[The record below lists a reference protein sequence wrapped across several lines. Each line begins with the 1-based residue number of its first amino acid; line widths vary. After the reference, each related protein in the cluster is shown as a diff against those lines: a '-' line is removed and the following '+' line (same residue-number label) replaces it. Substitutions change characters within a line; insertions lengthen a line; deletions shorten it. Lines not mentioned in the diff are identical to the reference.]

1 MYPKT
6 EWVDAGNR
14 LELRDANERVLESE
28 ITRDGRCIHFDL
40 SERRKT
46 LKNAC
51 RQLLGLKPVYP
62 PRVISTIYRT
72 SEIGQARKEA
82 AKKILEIKEKKLTP
96 SACRMEKREIVRNFR
111 TLYPRIKTRDC

>member
-1 MYPKT
+1 MHKRT

-14 LELRDANERVLESE
+14 LELRDDNERVVESE

-46 LKNAC
+46 FKNVC
-51 RQLLGLKPVYP
+51 RQFFGLSPVYP

-72 SEIGQARKEA
+72 SELGQARKEA
-82 AKKILEIKEKKLTP
+82 AKQIREIKEKKLSP
-96 SACRMEKREIVRNFR
+96 SDYQIKKREIVRNFR
-111 TLYPRIKTRDC
+111 ALYLRIKTRDC